1 MKNPQKQ
8 GNLLCESRIKTEY
21 TLKITQFLII
31 CQTAMFLIA
40 Y

>member
-21 TLKITQFLII
+21 MLKIAQFLII
-31 CQTAMFLIA
+31 RQTVMFFIA